1 MAAHREGT
9 AALNN
14 AKAAV
19 PDLCVIAYGMN
30 DSTSDVSAVHYRDNI
45 ERLVMEI
52 KTASPDCNF
61 ILVNSFP
68 CNPGYEKDSGIFN
81 EYLAQ
86 LQRIVSDNGNDG
98 SMVVVDMQ
106 KVGKYFMEIKNYC
119 EISSSNINHPN
130 DFMHR
135 VYAMNLMQVICDYKG

>member
-1 MAAHREGT
+1 MG
-9 AALNN
+9 N
-14 AKAAV
+14 AKAAA

-30 DSTSDVSAVHYRDNI
+30 DSTSGVSAVRYRDNI
-45 ERLVMEI
+45 ENLIMEI
-52 KTASPDCNF
+52 KSVSPDCNF

-68 CNPGYEKDSGIFN
+68 CNPLYERDPGIFD

-86 LQRIVSDNGNDG
+86 LEDIVSEHGKNG

-106 KVGKYFMEIKNYC
+106 RVGKYFMETKNYC
-119 EISSSNINHPN
+119 EISSSNVNHPN

-135 VYAMNLMQVICDYKG
+135 VYAMNLMQVICDYKY